1 MTHSKK
7 DLILQRLAESRQ
19 ALFNLFGGLNEQQLT
34 HSVHAEGSTWTILDL
49 VRHLAQAEK
58 GMTRQIDEI
67 RQGGKGVPDNFDL
80 NRYNAGAVS
89 KQQHK
94 SREQLMAEMSQ
105 NRAELL
111 ALVDSLQA
119 EDWAKEG
126 RHGSGNIMSIYEI
139 VKIIGIHEKMHT
151 KEIEEALNGSQK

>member
-1 MTHSKK
+1 MTHPKK
-7 DLILQRLAESRQ
+7 ELILQRLAESRQ
-19 ALFNLFGGLNEQQLT
+19 ALFDLLGSLTEQQLAT
-34 HSVHAEGSTWTILDL
+34 TLYADGSTWTILDL

-58 GMTRQIDEI
+58 GMTHQIDEI
-67 RQGGKGVPDNFDL
+67 RQGGKGVSDDFDL
-80 NRYNAGAVS
+80 NRYNARAVI

-94 SREQLMAEMSQ
+94 SCQQIMAEMGQ

-139 VKIIGIHEKMHT
+139 VKIIGIHEKIHA
-151 KEIEEALNGSQK
+151 KEIEVALNGVPK